1 MKFFETSKYHS
12 FKKSTYITLRWIG
25 IIGQLIA
32 VNFVYLFLNSS
43 FEFITSNLVIFLGIL
58 SNLYLIFIYK
68 KTQLSDRSAFIFL
81 LIDILQLGVLLYLS
95 GGITNPF
102 VIFILIPSVFS
113 SSNLSLR
120 TNTLLVI
127 LTIIIIVFLTF
138 NYQDLPINLNSDF
151 HNNHYFY
158 YSIPVS
164 LIIALVFLNYFAMTF
179 GTQSRLRKEALGKM
193 EEVMAKEHEL
203 LSLGGQ
209 AAAAAHSLGTPLST
223 ITIISHD
230 LMKQFKGQKDIEK
243 DIELLIP
250 IRDNITVFSI
260 GDEHKIIEKDNFT
273 EIIWKNNSFL
283 DLFKQSSL
291 QDYSKGVIDSSNNLF
306 IRFLSWIRVNFFYP
320 DARLSNL
327 NKIESFL
334 IDYIERKD
342 INLMITT
349 SPPHS
354 IQLLGK
360 RIKNVINLK
369 GKIIQIKNIQ
379 KNQYVGY
386 NRTYKTKTKIKVAI
400 IGLGYEDGIPRS
412 LSNKG
417 YVYFKKNRFKIIGR
431 ISMDTFTVD
440 ISKSSHDLNIGMYL
454 DIINDQ
460 HKIDKFAKLCKTIPN
475 EIMTSIGKR
484 VYRKYE

>member
-43 FEFITSNLVIFLGIL
+43 FDFITSNLVIFLGIL

-102 VIFILIPSVFS
+102 VIFVLIPSVFS

-120 TNTLLVI
+120 TNALLVI
-127 LTIIIIVFLTF
+127 LTIIIIIFLTF
-138 NYQDLPINLNSDF
+138 NYQNLPINLNSDF

-223 ITIISHD
+223 ITIIAHD
-230 LMKQFKGQKDIEK
+230 LMKQFKGQKDLEK
-243 DIELLIP
+243 DIELLNSQVERCNEILKRLTLNP
-250 IRDNITVFSI
+250 VEE
-260 GDEHKIIEKDNFT
+260 DEF
-273 EIIWKNNSFL
+273 
-283 DLFKQSSL
+283 
-291 QDYSKGVIDSSNNLF
+291 ID
-306 IRFLSWIRVNFFYP
+306 
-320 DARLSNL
+320 
-327 NKIESFL
+327 
-334 IDYIERKD
+334 KD
-342 INLMITT
+342 INIRDYLHEII
-349 SPPHS
+349 SSFKEISKKEFVFNFDQDSNPKKISKS
-354 IQLLGK
+354 IEIVYGLRNFIGNANK
-360 RIKNVINLK
+360 FAKNSIFINLK
-369 GKIIQIKNIQ
+369 SDSEFTELTIEDDGNGYPRDIISKIGEPYLKSNYS
-379 KNQYVGY
+379 KD
-386 NRTYKTKTKIKVAI
+386 KSKE
-400 IGLGYEDGIPRS
+400 GLGLG
-412 LSNKG
+412 L
-417 YVYFKKNRFKIIGR
+417 F
-431 ISMDTFTVD
+431 
-440 ISKSSHDLNIGMYL
+440 
-454 DIINDQ
+454 
-460 HKIDKFAKLCKTIPN
+460 
-475 EIMTSIGKR
+475 IGKTLLEKNFASVNCR
-484 VYRKYE
+484 NSKTRSGAEVIIRWKNKELFNI